1 MSNVG
6 GFWIRFAALLLDA
19 ILIGVTISISIFIFN
34 LDTSDLAVQTGES
47 LISLLYFVLVPV
59 LWYGYTVGKRLAG
72 IRIVKMDG
80 SNVTIGTIL
89 LRYVITGFIY
99 GLSLGIALI
108 VSIFMVALRED
119 KRAIHDLIAGTYVT
133 YNKP

>member
-6 GFWIRFAALLLDA
+6 GFWIRLAALLMDA
-19 ILIGVTISISIFIFN
+19 ILIGITISIAIVIFD
-34 LDTSDLAVQTGES
+34 LDTSDRAVQTGES
-47 LISLLYFVLVPV
+47 LFSLLYFVLVPV
-59 LWYGYTVGKRLAG
+59 LWYGYTVGKRLVG

-80 SNVTIGTIL
+80 SNVTLGTIL
-89 LRYVITGFIY
+89 LRYAITGFIY

-119 KRAIHDLIAGTYVT
+119 KRTIHDFIAGTYVT

>member
-19 ILIGVTISISIFIFN
+19 ILIGVTISIAIFIFN
-34 LDTSDLAVQTGES
+34 LDTSDRAVQTGES

>member
-6 GFWIRFAALLLDA
+6 GFWIRLAALLLDA
-19 ILIGVTISISIFIFN
+19 ILIGVIISIAIFIFN
-34 LDTSDLAVQTGES
+34 LDTSDRAVQTGES